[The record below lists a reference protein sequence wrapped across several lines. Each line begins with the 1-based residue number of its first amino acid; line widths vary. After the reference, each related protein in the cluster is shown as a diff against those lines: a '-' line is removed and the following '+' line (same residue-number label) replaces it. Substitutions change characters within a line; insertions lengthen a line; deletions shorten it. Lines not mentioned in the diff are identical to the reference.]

1 DKLCGVYINQAKGG
15 GLEEWSREND
25 RSLLIGLLK
34 HGNSRYQA
42 MVQDDTLGLR
52 PALEL
57 ALAGGGGAS
66 WQLAWGEDGPTGQP
80 GFKGSPEW
88 KYVKDRLLLLERTL
102 VDEHQ
107 YRQGKASLERE
118 LKTLLARHQK
128 SLGPNDQRIEQLIAS
143 VKEAQ
148 EREVPELVTRLAA
161 IEEFQAAGEK
171 VTAMRRR
178 QEDARKRLTEA
189 FSAMSAYI
197 QRYRCQESEFDL
209 GAALMN
215 PMADY
220 LTASSASGG
229 RGVGEREGL
238 SAPFPHGGSSHRRA
252 GLGQRGWGGLQARD
266 GSNGEY
272 YFSSMGSGGGG
283 GIGGG
288 SSGRGGRRARAG
300 PSRDSQVGHSGE
312 GRWSSASRTLPRGML
327 FNPNAETG
335 AAGTA
340 GGRRQQQQQHPQGPG
355 SPEESEGEQ
364 QVRHLLRVRQAMLGG
379 GNAGMG
385 RVGSGGG
392 GRSSSGSRRR
402 ANGTLVSGGG
412 GGGPPSATRVM
423 RSEQDLGGDR
433 RQESWSNDRD
443 GTALDEEGGRPAVG
457 RGDNDYD
464 GSGDGRGAEAGGDG
478 EEEAGNSAGSARE
491 IAAQE
496 EEEEEEEEE
505 EQDREELSIG
515 GDGGSADEETVEAS
529 VAVAA
534 AAADAPMN
542 VEAAAAPPA
551 ADASAGEVD
560 GGGSDNGNSSA
571 GSFDGGA
578 TAAAGAAGGDGA
590 ADEDED
596 NGAYD
601 FSDDE
606 MGTRGG
612 GAEQHAHKRPRVE

>member
-1 DKLCGVYINQAKGG
+1 QDKLCGVYINQAKGG

-34 HGNSRYQA
+34 HGNSRFQA

-57 ALAGGGGAS
+57 ALANGGGAS
-66 WQLAWGEDGPTGQP
+66 WQLVWGEDGPTGQP

-88 KYVKDRLLLLERTL
+88 KYVKDRLLLLERAL

-107 YRQGKASLERE
+107 YREGKASLERE
-118 LKTLLARHQK
+118 LKTLLARQQK
-128 SLGPNDQRIEQLIAS
+128 SLAPNDQRIQQLIAS
-143 VKEAQ
+143 VKETQ

-161 IEEFQAAGEK
+161 IEEFQAAGDK

-220 LTASSASGG
+220 LTAVASAG
-229 RGVGEREGL
+229 RGAGER
-238 SAPFPHGGSSHRRA
+238 GGFGSPSPPGGISQRRA
-252 GLGQRGWGGLQARD
+252 GLGQREWGGQQQATRD

-283 GIGGG
+283 SIGGGGGGG
-288 SSGRGGRRARAG
+288 SSGRGGRKTRVG
-300 PSRDSQVGHSGE
+300 PSRDAQGGHSGG
-312 GRWSSASRTLPRGML
+312 GRWVSASRTQPRGML
-327 FNPNAETG
+327 FIPNTGTG
-335 AAGTA
+335 AAAADG
-340 GGRRQQQQQHPQGPG
+340 RQQQQQHHHQGPG

-385 RVGSGGG
+385 HV
-392 GRSSSGSRRR
+392 
-402 ANGTLVSGGG
+402 GGG
-412 GGGPPSATRVM
+412 GGGSGGGSPPASRVTRL
-423 RSEQDLGGDR
+423 EQHPGGDR
-433 RQESWSNDRD
+433 RQYSRSNDRD
-443 GTALDEEGGRPAVG
+443 GTALDEESGRAALG
-457 RGDNDYD
+457 RGDNDD
-464 GSGDGRGAEAGGDG
+464 GGSGGDG
-478 EEEAGNSAGSARE
+478 AEEAGKSAGLARE
-491 IAAQE
+491 MAVDE
-496 EEEEEEEEE
+496 EDD
-505 EQDREELSIG
+505 EQRDVG
-515 GDGGSADEETVEAS
+515 DDGGSRDDEAVEAS
-529 VAVAA
+529 AAAAAEDADAPMSVEAVAA
-534 AAADAPMN
+534 A
-542 VEAAAAPPA
+542 PA
-551 ADASAGEVD
+551 ADAGAGEVD

-571 GSFDGGA
+571 GDFDGGA
-578 TAAAGAAGGDGA
+578 TAAAAAASGEGAAAD
-590 ADEDED
+590 DEDD
-596 NGAYD
+596 NGYD
-601 FSDDE
+601 CSDE
-606 MGTRGG
+606 ETGTRGG